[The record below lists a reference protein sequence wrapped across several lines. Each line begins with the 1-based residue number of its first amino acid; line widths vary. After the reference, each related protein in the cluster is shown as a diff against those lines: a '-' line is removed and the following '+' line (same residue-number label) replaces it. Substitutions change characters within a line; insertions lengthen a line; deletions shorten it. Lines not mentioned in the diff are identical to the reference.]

1 MSTGLSDS
9 YAKLA
14 SEEGVEEKCSQKVMR
29 QLAKTFP
36 FPKHENRDIWL
47 GYLLPTRSVLECCVH
62 SFDEEVLLCNVAES
76 YRILGNFR
84 EVEFYVSAGSEAE
97 RKATG
102 KEHPELLEYMMNIG
116 NMLLGQGKYK
126 EA

>member
-9 YAKLA
+9 NAKLA
-14 SEEGVEEKCSQKVMR
+14 SEEGVEEKCSQKVIW

-84 EVEFYVSAGSEAE
+84 EVELMYRRVL
-97 RKATG
+97 KLKG
-102 KEHPELLEYMMNIG
+102 KLLVKSILSYLNI
-116 NMLLGQGKYK
+116 
-126 EA
+126 